1 MSIGFEPMT
10 STVLLQCSTN
20 WAKEQTGSWSLCWFF
35 NKLVKG
41 LTNDCD
47 YIWESYMWTVY
58 QEINMRA
65 ILTVWSEI
73 GSKNEIKSKSEKK
86 FRSVQ
91 DFILQELITTIV
103 IIQNVP
109 APPPPPAPSPY
120 RVYFPFPALW
130 CATNTLGSNSCPLPP
145 LLTVLKHLRMFNAHF
160 QFSLFLWYDINVK
173 QRYCYG
179 YCAEIGSFMPQAVPF
194 PEKTTVV

>member
-73 GSKNEIKSKSEKK
+73 KSKNEIKSKSEKK

-91 DFILQELITTIV
+91 DLNLW
-103 IIQNVP
+103 P
-109 APPPPPAPSPY
+109 LLLSYKMSLPHPPTPSPY
-120 RVYFPFPALW
+120 GVSFPFPALW
-130 CATNTLGSNSCPLPP
+130 CTTNTPGSNSCPLPP
-145 LLTVLKHLRMFNAHF
+145 LPTVLKHLRMFNAHF
-160 QFSLFLWYDINVK
+160 QFSLFLWYDNNVK
-173 QRYCYG
+173 LRYCYG
-179 YCAEIGSFMPQAVPF
+179 CCAEIGSFMPQAVSF